1 MIQFFNT
8 ILYQPLLNLLVFFYN
23 IIPGHDLGMAIITLT
38 VILKLILLPLSRQSL
53 KSQKALQSLQPK
65 MEEIK
70 KKYPDQKEKQ
80 AKMTMELYKENKINP
95 FSSCLPLLIQLP
107 ILIAVYQVFNTG
119 LTSTNLPVY
128 SFIYNPGQLN
138 SFAFGFLNLAKPN
151 ILLALVTAV
160 SQYFQT
166 KMLTATKI
174 NSSVAK
180 TPGAKD
186 ENMMTMMNK
195 QMQFMMPIMTVFI
208 GISLPSGL
216 MLYWFVNLLL
226 TLLEQKMIFSVKD
239 KNIAK

>member
-23 IIPGHDLGMAIITLT
+23 VIPGHDLGVAIITLT
-38 VILKLILLPLSRQSL
+38 VILKLILFPLSRQSL

-128 SFIYNPGQLN
+128 SFIYNPGHLN

-151 ILLALVTAV
+151 IL
-160 SQYFQT
+160 
-166 KMLTATKI
+166 
-174 NSSVAK
+174 
-180 TPGAKD
+180 
-186 ENMMTMMNK
+186 
-195 QMQFMMPIMTVFI
+195 
-208 GISLPSGL
+208 
-216 MLYWFVNLLL
+216 
-226 TLLEQKMIFSVKD
+226 
-239 KNIAK
+239 